1 MKILNEFKEFAVK
14 GNAIDLAVGVIIG
27 AAFGKIVTSLVND
40 VIMPPIGLITGGV
53 DLSNLTLTLKSA
65 TEETESITLNYG
77 LFINNVVDFLIVAF
91 VIFIVIKQINVFKR
105 KEEKTK
111 EVPKTPEDIMLLRD
125 IRDHLAQK

>member
-40 VIMPPIGLITGGV
+40 VIVPPMGFITGGV
-53 DLSNLTLTLKSA
+53 NFSNLTLTLKSA
-65 TEETESITLNYG
+65 TEESGAITLNYG

-91 VIFIVIKQINVFKR
+91 VIFLVIKQVNRFKR
-105 KEEKTK
+105 KEEKPK
-111 EVPKTPEDIMLLRD
+111 EVPKTPEDIVLLRD
-125 IRDHLAQK
+125 IRDQLAKK